1 MALFSKNLT
10 ESEITEISS
19 GQHTVSCSRVRTGMQ
34 PETSILREYKSQ
46 GERLSGHPP
55 RNPP

>member
-19 GQHTVSCSRVRTGMQ
+19 GQHTAVLVFWQ
-34 PETSILREYKSQ
+34 E
-46 GERLSGHPP
+46 
-55 RNPP
+55 RNPKQVH

>member
-19 GQHTVSCSRVRTGMQ
+19 GQHTVSCSRVLTGMQ
-34 PETSILREYKSQ
+34 PETSTLTEHKSR